1 MHLCLPVSRGFLF
14 AWILVS
20 FACHLASTQG
30 APEGNSLFSLSSGR
44 QKRAEENLRTRV
56 ADIHTISWNAS
67 AQFSHPENGAN
78 HRPKPLESV
87 RVGRAAC
94 RTVLVFSSV

>member
-20 FACHLASTQG
+20 FAWHLASTQG
-30 APEGNSLFSLSSGR
+30 APEGNSLFSLSGGR
-44 QKRAEENLRTRV
+44 QRRAEENSRTRV
-56 ADIHTISWNAS
+56 ADIHTTSWNAE

-78 HRPKPLESV
+78 HGPNSLGSV
-87 RVGRAAC
+87 RVAY
-94 RTVLVFSSV
+94 RTVLLFPVSPI